1 MLRWVAIAFAVLA
14 LGVAPASVSA
24 APSDTA
30 STQAYLKAAHTA
42 LQAVVG
48 KWSAVEAGIHALN
61 LRFHAECPDVGA
73 GSPQSEEEQ
82 KLSYEVAGALWA
94 TGYHTDIGIVRT
106 FVKAVAPL
114 KWSNPAVTRDAHRFT
129 KGLQEMAALSVPNLC
144 ADVRTWAAG
153 GYAAAPADTEQYDRH
168 VEAIEIKEIPRG
180 LLLPYLPASD
190 RGLLAQTE
198 HLATRFEELE
208 FSRGQV
214 DWNAALETLGLNQ

>member
-1 MLRWVAIAFAVLA
+1 MLRWVAIGFASLA
-14 LGVAPASVSA
+14 LGGAPASASA
-24 APSDTA
+24 APLDVA
-30 STQAYLKAAHTA
+30 STQAYLVAAHTA

-48 KWSAVEAGIHALN
+48 KWSTVEAGIHALD
-61 LRFHAECPDVGA
+61 LRFHSECPDVGA

-94 TGYHTDIGIVRT
+94 TGYRTDAGVVRA

-114 KWSNPAVTRDAHRFT
+114 RWSNPVITRDAHRFT
-129 KGLQEMAALSVPNLC
+129 KGLQEMAALTVPDLC
-144 ADVRTWAAG
+144 GDVRAWAAG
-153 GYAAAPADTEQYDRH
+153 GYKTVPADTDQYDRH
-168 VEAIEIKEIPRG
+168 VEAIEVKEIPRG
-180 LLLPYLPASD
+180 LLQPFLPAND
-190 RGLLAQTE
+190 KALLAQTE